1 MHQLVALGRRFVK
14 EDDGLAIT
22 EYGLLLALVAAALVV
37 VIKNYKTTIGNWFT
51 NSAAAVV
58 AP

>member
-1 MHQLVALGRRFVK
+1 MQLHDLGHRFLRD
-14 EDDGLAIT
+14 EDGLAIT

-37 VIKNYKTTIGNWFT
+37 VIKNYKTTIASWFT
-51 NSAAAVV
+51 SSAEAVT